1 MIDYI
6 VIAIIVLI
14 LGSMAVYYIKR
25 KKEGKSIGSG
35 CSGCSSCHVKD
46 CHSRQ

>member
-6 VIAIIVLI
+6 VIAVIVLI
-14 LGSMAVYYIKR
+14 LGGIATNYIKR
-25 KKEGKSIGSG
+25 KKEGKSGSG

>member
-6 VIAIIVLI
+6 VIAVIVLM
-14 LGSMAVYYIKR
+14 LAEVGAYYMKR
-25 KKEGKSIGSG
+25 KKEGKSMGGG
-35 CSGCSSCHVKD
+35 CCGCDSCSVKD